1 MYCFATDPLL
11 LKLNKILKG
20 LTYFSHP
27 TCGPHHPLFGKPKP
41 VVEKLTAIGF
51 VDDVKG
57 FLTSV
62 EEFHILDKTL
72 ASFEAASGSR
82 LHRSADP
89 TNQKCA
95 VLPLGR
101 WAGWSS
107 ADCPL
112 DYMKVVDH
120 INLLGV
126 KLAHDEQ
133 DQGTGWFRPGLQ
145 RSIQTEPLQDR
156 ETYLPCPETPP
167 RQCVPPLQDLSQVSC
182 STPVQKR
189 CTKAAVRD
197 QKLGVTGTS

>member
-11 LKLNKILKG
+11 LKLNKTLKG
-20 LTYFSHP
+20 LSYFSHP
-27 TCGPHHPLFGKPKP
+27 TAGPHHPLFGGPRP
-41 VVEKLTAIGF
+41 VVEKVTAIGY

-62 EEFHILDKTL
+62 EEFHTLDTTL

-82 LHRSADP
+82 LHRSAEP

-101 WAGWSS
+101 WAGWSP

-126 KLAHDEQ
+126 KLARTTSRTRELAGSDLVSSVQSKLNH
-133 DQGTGWFRPGLQ
+133 FRSGRHSL
-145 RSIQTEPLQDR
+145 T
-156 ETYLPCPETPP
+156 
-167 RQCVPPLQDLSQVSC
+167 
-182 STPVQKR
+182 
-189 CTKAAVRD
+189 
-197 QKLGVTGTS
+197 